1 MRVLV
6 FDTETTGLFP
16 RCNDYSK
23 YPYIVQLSW
32 IVYDFGD
39 NKIKSVNDH
48 IIKLKFLRKKIMYG
62 LNRYICEVLEEM
74 RTCTKTLN
82 FSIIPSLIEE
92 VQTMANRMEMALS
105 DMKDL
110 ALLKDNIH
118 EKKEELKEL
127 EKKIAK
133 KKKK

>member
-1 MRVLV
+1 
-6 FDTETTGLFP
+6 
-16 RCNDYSK
+16 
-23 YPYIVQLSW
+23 
-32 IVYDFGD
+32 
-39 NKIKSVNDH
+39 
-48 IIKLKFLRKKIMYG
+48 MYG

-82 FSIIPSLIEE
+82 FAVIPSLIEE

-110 ALLKDNIH
+110 ETLKDDIH
-118 EKKEELKEL
+118 EKKEELKVLQKE
-127 EKKIAK
+127 ITK